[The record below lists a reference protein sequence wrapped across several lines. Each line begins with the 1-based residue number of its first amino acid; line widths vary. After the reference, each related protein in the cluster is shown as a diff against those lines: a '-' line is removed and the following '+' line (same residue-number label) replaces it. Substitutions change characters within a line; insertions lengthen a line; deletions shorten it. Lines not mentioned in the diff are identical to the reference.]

1 MFLLAKYPTLG
12 QVAAISSWR
21 ASWAHTGTLGKQAI
35 LQYLA
40 YIVDARW
47 QSAGIPGF
55 SEDDRRAAARTLE
68 ELLSQTEDGCDI
80 HSASELKAAIVHRI
94 MAMTALMKFH
104 APVSNL
110 LSVAFNVIYGKLQKG
125 FWEQMADQWATFPN
139 QGRIGVL
146 FAARIIETVGS
157 NRCTHF
163 STPVSLL
170 RAVLLLWFYSTIS
183 DRLRRL
189 FPARLPI
196 PSVVLDLKA
205 LDSIELHN
213 WIENGSSCVKLPG
226 CGNIMTTNGRSKMLN
241 ESIVVMKSLK
251 AWGINSM
258 YAQLLT
264 RLQKIDSPQE

>member
-1 MFLLAKYPTLG
+1 
-12 QVAAISSWR
+12 VAASSSWR
-21 ASWAHTGTLGKQAI
+21 ASWAQTGTLGKQAI

-40 YIVDARW
+40 YIVDPRW

-55 SEDDRRAAARTLE
+55 SADDRQAAARTLE

-80 HSASELKAAIVHRI
+80 YSVSELKAAIVHKI
-94 MAMTALMKFH
+94 MAMTALMSFH
-104 APVSNL
+104 APVSDL
-110 LSVAFNVIYGKLQKG
+110 LSVAFKVIYGKLQKG
-125 FWEQMADQWATFPN
+125 FWERMADQWAKFPN

-146 FAARIIETVGS
+146 FAARILNTVGS

-170 RAVLLLWFYSTIS
+170 RAVLLLWVYSAIS
-183 DRLRRL
+183 DRLGGQ
-189 FPARLPI
+189 FPAQSPI

-205 LDSIELHN
+205 LDSVELHN

-226 CGNIMTTNGRSKMLN
+226 LGNIMTMKGRSKMLN
-241 ESIVVMKSLK
+241 ESVVVMKSLK

-264 RLQKIDSPQE
+264 RLQEIDSPQE